1 MKQTGRPKSY
11 PSRFAVKLPDCLR
24 DVLEETA
31 RKRFTTSSELVRT
44 ALLEKFEREGLIA
57 SKAA

>member
-1 MKQTGRPKSY
+1 M
-11 PSRFAVKLPDCLR
+11 R

-44 ALLEKFEREGLIA
+44 ALLEKFEREGLIP